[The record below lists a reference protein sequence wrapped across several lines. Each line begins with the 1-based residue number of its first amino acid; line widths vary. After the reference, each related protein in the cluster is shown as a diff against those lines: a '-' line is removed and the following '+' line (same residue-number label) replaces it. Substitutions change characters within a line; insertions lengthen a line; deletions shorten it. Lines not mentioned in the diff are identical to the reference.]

1 MIPSRV
7 VVGSIISGTLM
18 ILSIYNFTIDNF
30 SSTKAWSYLLLTPWP
45 LVFALSP
52 KIYLK
57 NIIKEEYDW
66 EEESDEVNIES
77 KDPIES
83 GYDIPIL

>member
-7 VVGSIISGTLM
+7 VVGSIISATLM

-57 NIIKEEYDW
+57 NINKGGYDW
-66 EEESDEVNIES
+66 EEESEEVNIEN
-77 KDPIES
+77 KDPIDS

>member
-1 MIPSRV
+1 MMPSRV
-7 VVGSIISGTLM
+7 VVGSVLSTTLM
-18 ILSIYNFTIDNF
+18 MLSIYNFTIDNF

-52 KIYLK
+52 KTYLK
-57 NIIKEEYDW
+57 NITEEEFDW
-66 EEESDEVNIES
+66 EEEINEVNIEN

>member
-1 MIPSRV
+1 MVPSRV
-7 VVGSIISGTLM
+7 VVGSVISTTLM

-57 NIIKEEYDW
+57 NEIKVDYDW
-66 EEESDEVNIES
+66 EEESDEVNIEN

>member
-1 MIPSRV
+1 MMPSRV
-7 VVGSIISGTLM
+7 VVGSVLSTTLM

-30 SSTKAWSYLLLTPWP
+30 SSTKAWSFLLLTPWP

-57 NIIKEEYDW
+57 NTTEEGYDW
-66 EEESDEVNIES
+66 EEEINEVNIEN

>member
-1 MIPSRV
+1 M
-7 VVGSIISGTLM
+7 
-18 ILSIYNFTIDNF
+18 
-30 SSTKAWSYLLLTPWP
+30 TPWP

-52 KIYLK
+52 KTYLK
-57 NIIKEEYDW
+57 NTSKEEYDW
-66 EEESDEVNIES
+66 EEESEEVNIEN